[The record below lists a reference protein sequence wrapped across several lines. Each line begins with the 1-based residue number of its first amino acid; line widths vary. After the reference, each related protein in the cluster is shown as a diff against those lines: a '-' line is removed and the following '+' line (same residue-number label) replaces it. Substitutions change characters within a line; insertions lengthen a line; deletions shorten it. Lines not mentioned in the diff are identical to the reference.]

1 MPYRYA
7 LRETHASKHPKR
19 AKKNCPTSFVLLV
32 SSFFLFVFLLF
43 LFPLFAWSSFL
54 SVCARL
60 FIWAA
65 SFSFPFFFFVQFF
78 LFLCARLFGQFF
90 FPFAMSKREANIM
103 KSAGAAV
110 VTEGSTPER
119 RPSGELA
126 HGASSSINTVSVVMA
141 DVAAMHGRIQELE
154 YENIRLKASQTYADQ
169 LAEVERQRAKLWEQV
184 NELRLRNENLE
195 TENSTLRDK
204 VTSLQEANADLQDR
218 LTTLEAKFE
227 ALKHAVEDDQSA
239 IALMQLTTCFQSKAA
254 RFLLPPKFA
263 GLKASGKSKAALAQ
277 YWKVGRLRDTAS
289 QIDGARKTELTQQL
303 SMRPSFRTTTSTRF

>member
-1 MPYRYA
+1 
-7 LRETHASKHPKR
+7 
-19 AKKNCPTSFVLLV
+19 
-32 SSFFLFVFLLF
+32 
-43 LFPLFAWSSFL
+43 
-54 SVCARL
+54 
-60 FIWAA
+60 
-65 SFSFPFFFFVQFF
+65 
-78 LFLCARLFGQFF
+78 
-90 FPFAMSKREANIM
+90 M

-218 LTTLEAKFE
+218 LTTLEAEFE

-277 YWKVGRLRDTAS
+277 YWKVGQLRDAAS
-289 QIDGARKTELTQQL
+289 QIDGAKKTELTQQL
-303 SMRPSFRTTTSTRF
+303 FDATLIPDNDFNKILELQPLFDSLAAGRHAVAHPKLSDTELMAFCDGDAELEGLARVCQWLNSRVGDGSIMGIPA